1 MTVHQSVR
9 IMAMFGALATTTA
22 GPARADVLLSGPD
35 SNDGSYSTA
44 ALASAATGG
53 DTVSS
58 GGLTGIS
65 LWGLLGGANSS
76 SSTSPTYGDITT
88 STPSGDNN
96 KNAIFRYYLLAT
108 GAGGQQSIISL
119 GEIDPNFGGTAPVP
133 AFVAFQGSGGLLT
146 SPELIVPGAAG
157 RDLLGLTSL
166 ELLSVAALPNGAGG
180 VSTSVQLS
188 GAVTNPGSYNLAAL
202 QGFSPV
208 TETIGTDMY
217 TGVPLWTFLD
227 PSNSNS
233 NGQIVTV
240 QGTDGYEVA
249 YSLAEFDP
257 SLGGNPND
265 LLPYADT
272 MGAFPGDGVARTIT
286 PTDNKQGRWVSNVDS
301 IDVSEIPEPGSSA
314 LLVFAMMAIAAA
326 RYRTRQASGHARH
339 RDTLGIRTRQA
350 SCALVPGKDRRSRQT
365 STKPGT
371 ETRASD
377 ADERRY
383 GPVGRTGMRERMP

>member
-1 MTVHQSVR
+1 MHQSLR
-9 IMAMFGALATTTA
+9 IMAVFGALTAATA
-22 GPARADVLLSGPD
+22 GQVRAAVLLSGPD

-44 ALASAATGG
+44 ALSSAATSG

-58 GGLTGIS
+58 AGLTGIS

-88 STPSGDNN
+88 STPSGDDN
-96 KNAIFRYYLLAT
+96 KNAILRYYLLAT

-119 GEIDPNFGGTAPVP
+119 GEIDPNFGGTAPDP
-133 AFVAFQGSGGLLT
+133 AFVAFQGGSGLLT

-166 ELLSVAALPNGAGG
+166 QLLSVAALPNGAGG

-202 QGFSPV
+202 QGLPSV

-233 NGQIVTV
+233 TNQLVVV
-240 QGTDGYEVA
+240 QGTDGLEVVL
-249 YSLAEFDP
+249 SLAELDP

-265 LLPYADT
+265 LLPYADNS
-272 MGAFPGDGVARTIT
+272 GAFPGDGLARTIF
-286 PTDNKQGRWVSNVDS
+286 PTDNAHGRWVSNVDA

-314 LLVFAMMAIAAA
+314 LLVVALMVIAAT
-326 RYRTRQASGHARH
+326 RYRTRQASG
-339 RDTLGIRTRQA
+339 
-350 SCALVPGKDRRSRQT
+350 ALAPGKSRRSR
-365 STKPGT
+365 
-371 ETRASD
+371 
-377 ADERRY
+377 
-383 GPVGRTGMRERMP
+383 

>member
-1 MTVHQSVR
+1 MAVHQSLR
-9 IMAMFGALATTTA
+9 IMAVFGVLATATA
-22 GPARADVLLSGPD
+22 GQARADVLLSGPD
-35 SNDGSYSTA
+35 SNDGSYSTTVLSSVA
-44 ALASAATGG
+44 IGS

-76 SSTSPTYGDITT
+76 SSTSPTYGAITT
-88 STPSGDNN
+88 STPNGDDG
-96 KNAIFRYYLLAT
+96 KNAILRYYLLAT

-133 AFVAFQGSGGLLT
+133 AFVAFQGGSGLLT

-188 GAVTNPGSYNLAAL
+188 GAVTNPGSYNQAAL
-202 QGFSPV
+202 QALPSV
-208 TETIGTDMY
+208 TETVGTDMY
-217 TGVPLWTFLD
+217 TGVPLWTFLG
-227 PSNSNS
+227 PSNNNS
-233 NGQIVTV
+233 NDQIVTV
-240 QGTDGYEVA
+240 QATDGYEVV

-272 MGAFPGDGVARTIT
+272 GGAFPGDGVARTIT

-301 IDVSEIPEPGSSA
+301 IDVSDVPEPGSSA
-314 LLVFAMMAIAAA
+314 LLVVALMAMAAT
-326 RYRTRQASGHARH
+326 RYRTVRTSGVSA
-339 RDTLGIRTRQA
+339 
-350 SCALVPGKDRRSRQT
+350 PGKSRRSR
-365 STKPGT
+365 
-371 ETRASD
+371 
-377 ADERRY
+377 
-383 GPVGRTGMRERMP
+383 